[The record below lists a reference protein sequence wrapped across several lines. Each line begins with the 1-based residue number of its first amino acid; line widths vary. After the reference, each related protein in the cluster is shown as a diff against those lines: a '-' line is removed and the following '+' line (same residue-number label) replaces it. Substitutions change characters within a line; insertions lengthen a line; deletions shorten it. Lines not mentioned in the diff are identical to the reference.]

1 MASHTIK
8 LTSELLHILNG
19 IEMAYTNI
27 PYNNLPT
34 KVKYHIDSLSEDW
47 YYNDD
52 NVPMEHDLKAEQ
64 ELNFDGDIR

>member
-1 MASHTIK
+1 
-8 LTSELLHILNG
+8 
-19 IEMAYTNI
+19 MAYTNI

-34 KVKYHIDSLSEDW
+34 KVKYHIDSLNEDW